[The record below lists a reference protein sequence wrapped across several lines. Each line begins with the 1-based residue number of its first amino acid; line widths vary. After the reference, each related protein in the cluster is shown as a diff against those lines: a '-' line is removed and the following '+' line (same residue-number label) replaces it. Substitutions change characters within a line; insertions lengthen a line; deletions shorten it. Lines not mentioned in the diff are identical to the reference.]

1 MMAVTTMFPLAPR
14 CSRITMACLL
24 AGGSAMALGQAPPA
38 PPVASAS
45 APAAKTGAQVPA
57 TGVRMNLE
65 QAYRIALERD
75 SVLRASEA
83 AAASKRE
90 RLPQAK
96 SQLLPNISADFGRF
110 KNRLDGVTPQQTTA
124 GIVPTPFT
132 QKYFSD
138 SKTLTIRQ
146 PLYRPFEYA
155 SYQQAK
161 AQVEDAN
168 ASLDKDVQNVAARV
182 AAAYLDALLAQDTLS
197 LVLAQKQAYATQ
209 LDSARKRFQ
218 AGAGVRT
225 DIDDAQARLDMAIAQ
240 ELEARQALGYTRRQL
255 QVMVDVPIAEL
266 APVDPDKL
274 RRLAPDPGA
283 LQNWTDRADQNS
295 PELRSL
301 RAQLDAAKLEV
312 EKAESGHKPTL
323 DAIAQWS
330 VSDSNSVNTVGTHYD
345 QKAIGL
351 QLHVPLYSGGFVNSQ
366 VRQALDEQERV
377 GETLEATRRDLF
389 LRVEK
394 EYRGITEGAER
405 IRALEQAVRSA
416 ETTLVSSRRSFEGGA
431 RTLVDVLNAQQQL
444 VSAQRDLANARYEYM
459 GSRIRL
465 RALAGE
471 ADDQAVRELNDWLKS

>member
-1 MMAVTTMFPLAPR
+1 VLA
-14 CSRITMACLL
+14 CML
-24 AGGSAMALGQAPPA
+24 ATGSAVALAQAAAPA
-38 PPVASAS
+38 PAAGAS
-45 APAAKTGAQVPA
+45 APAAATVKSTPA
-57 TGVRMNLE
+57 STGVRMNLE
-65 QAYRIALERD
+65 QAYHIALERD
-75 SVLRASEA
+75 SVIRASEA
-83 AAASKRE
+83 GAAAKRE

-110 KNRLDGVTPQQTTA
+110 KNRLSAVTPN
-124 GIVPTPFT
+124 PFTGAPSPST

-146 PLYRPFEYA
+146 PLYRPFNTA
-155 SYQQAK
+155 DYQQAK
-161 AQVEDAN
+161 AEVRDAD
-168 ASLDKDVQNVAARV
+168 ASLDKDVQNVAVRV
-182 AAAYLDALLAQDTLS
+182 AGAYLEALLAQDQLA
-197 LVLAQKQAYATQ
+197 LVLSQKQAYTTQ
-209 LDSARKRFQ
+209 LDAARKRFS

-240 ELEARQALGYTRRQL
+240 ELEARQNLGYTKRQL
-255 QVMVDVPIAEL
+255 QVLVDVPIVEL

-274 RRLAPDPGA
+274 RRLAPDPGS
-283 LQNWTDRADQNS
+283 LQNWTDRAEQYS

-301 RAQLDAAKLEV
+301 RAQLDAAKLEI
-312 EKAESGHKPTL
+312 EKAEAGHKPTL

-351 QLHVPLYSGGFVNSQ
+351 QLHIPLYSGGYVNSQ
-366 VRQALDEQERV
+366 VRQALDQQERIS
-377 GETLEATRRDLF
+377 ETLEATRRDLF
-389 LRVEK
+389 LRIEK

-431 RTLVDVLNAQQQL
+431 RTLVDVLNAEQQR
-444 VSAQRDLANARYEYM
+444 VSALRDLANARYEYM
-459 GSRIRL
+459 ASRIRL